1 MEILK
6 KLNFKRRL
14 SIKKYEEIINL
25 KTILD
30 ARSKDFSNL
39 LDNLSILNGDMEWLK
54 DRSYDL
60 HNKIKIAIEKDNI
73 SLAKRGLNKKFSFDL
88 EIKALEKKI
97 NQLDNCKLK
106 IQNLLKNLEEEYDNI
121 VLNYENKLNSKTLL
135 CIKNFSKIEK
145 NLRKELIITENYITN
160 TEYED
165 EVININEE
173 LKKYL
178 N

>member
-6 KLNFKRRL
+6 KLNFKRRI

-39 LDNLSILNGDMEWLK
+39 LDNLSILTGDMEWLK
-54 DRSYDL
+54 DTSLEL
-60 HNKIKIAIEKDNI
+60 HNKIKLAIEKDNI
-73 SLAKRGLNKKFSFDL
+73 SLAKKALNKKFSFDL
-88 EIKALEKKI
+88 EIKALEKRL
-97 NQLDNCKLK
+97 NNLYNCKSK
-106 IQNLLKNLEEEYDNI
+106 IQILLKNLEDEYDNI
-121 VLNYENKLNSKTLL
+121 IENYENKLTNKTLS

-145 NLRKELIITENYITN
+145 DLRNEFLIAEKYLTNNDYENK
-160 TEYED
+160 
-165 EVININEE
+165 VIDINEE

-178 N
+178 I

>member
-14 SIKKYEEIINL
+14 SIKKYEEIINF

-39 LDNLSILNGDMEWLK
+39 LDNLSILTGDMEWLK
-54 DRSYDL
+54 DTSLEL
-60 HNKIKIAIEKDNI
+60 HNKIKLAIEKNNI
-73 SLAKRGLNKKFSFDL
+73 PLAKKALNKKFSFDL
-88 EIKALEKKI
+88 EIHSLEKRLHHL
-97 NQLDNCKLK
+97 NDCKLK
-106 IQNLLKNLEEEYDNI
+106 IQNLLKNLEDEYDNI
-121 VLNYENKLNSKTLL
+121 IISYENKLTNQTLFYM
-135 CIKNFSKIEK
+135 KSFSKIEK
-145 NLRKELIITENYITN
+145 DLRKELLITEEIFTN
-160 TEYED
+160 RDYENK
-165 EVININEE
+165 VIDINEE